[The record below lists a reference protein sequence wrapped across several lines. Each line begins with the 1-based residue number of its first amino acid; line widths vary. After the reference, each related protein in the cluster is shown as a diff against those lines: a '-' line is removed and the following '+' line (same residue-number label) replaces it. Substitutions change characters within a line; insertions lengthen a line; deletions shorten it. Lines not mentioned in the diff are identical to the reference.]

1 MTVHT
6 HTFKKVEHICSK
18 KQIDALFTKGGSKA
32 MTAYPVR
39 VVYRLYD
46 QPETPPQ
53 PHAQVLI
60 SVPKKYFKRAVKR
73 NRVKRQIREAY
84 RLQKQVLLTKLPAQ
98 KHIDLAFI
106 WISDS
111 LEPTNVVMERIG
123 LLLTRLA
130 ERLAPQEEQG

>member
-1 MTVHT
+1 MTLHT

-32 MTAYPVR
+32 MTAYPIR
-39 VVYRLYD
+39 VVYRLYE
-46 QPETPPQ
+46 QPEAPQ

-60 SVPKKYFKRAVKR
+60 SVPKKHFKRAVKR

-84 RLQKQVLLTKLPAQ
+84 RLQKQLLLTQLPPER
-98 KHIDLAFI
+98 HIDLAFI
-106 WISDS
+106 WISDD
-111 LEPTNVVMERIG
+111 LVPTAVVMERIH

-130 ERLAPQEEQG
+130 ERLSPKEQQP